1 MNLITLV
8 AHLTIGSAFAAGV
21 PALTSD
27 HPRPDLLAIVS
38 FFGGPKCTGDSMVI
52 SSGTWSNLDAGCS
65 PLNATWSMQSAQLGL
80 LGNGCRGEF
89 AYYELSLATVVVGAK
104 FGKRISVSLSR

>member
-1 MNLITLV
+1 MKLTTLV
-8 AHLTIGSAFAAGV
+8 AHLTIVSAYAEAM
-21 PALTSD
+21 PTLTGD

-38 FFGGPKCTGDSMVI
+38 FFDGPKCTGDSMVI

-89 AYYELSLATVVVGAK
+89 AK